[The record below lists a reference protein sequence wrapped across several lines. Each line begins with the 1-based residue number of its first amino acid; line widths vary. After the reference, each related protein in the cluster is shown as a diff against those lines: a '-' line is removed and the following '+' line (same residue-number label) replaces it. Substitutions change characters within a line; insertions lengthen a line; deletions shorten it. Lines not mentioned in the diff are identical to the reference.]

1 MTARHI
7 NYLIFSHVLLHHIL
21 LQRTIFAHRLHG
33 NTQQRTNFNSHS
45 QVMSDMM
52 TWEIEKL
59 MENDTKFSDLN
70 RERRYPPY
78 YMRNGSEN
86 ETRAQASQKN
96 IEKNQQLCLFKP
108 TKHS

>member
-7 NYLIFSHVLLHHIL
+7 NYLIFSHVLLHYIFF
-21 LQRTIFAHRLHG
+21 QRTILAHRLHST
-33 NTQQRTNFNSHS
+33 TQRRTDLNSHS
-45 QVMSDMM
+45 PVMTDTMTLMM
-52 TWEIEKL
+52 EEF

-70 RERRYPPY
+70 RERRYQPY